1 MNPVQ
6 QSEIYRLDHQ
16 ERLREAHNSRLARQ
30 LPRRPSRL
38 AQLSHSV
45 GRHLA
50 NLFHGGRR
58 LELAQPK

>member
-6 QSEIYRLDHQ
+6 QSELYRLDHQ
-16 ERLREAHNSRLARQ
+16 ERLREAHNSRLAHE
-30 LPRRPSRL
+30 LPRQPNRL

-45 GRHLA
+45 GRQLV